1 MVGQIIGYRARKNLL
16 ILILSGS
23 VPEDLKEGLMLL
35 LRLPTKTVEKM
46 VSLLVMAGSSGI
58 LHVHNSDNKSDK
70 LLLLEL
76 NCYVKSLLL

>member
-1 MVGQIIGYRARKNLL
+1 VPVKISLV
-16 ILILSGS
+16 LILSGS
-23 VPEDLKEGLMLL
+23 ITEDLKEGLMLL
-35 LRLPTKTVEKM
+35 LRLPTKTVEKT
-46 VSLLVMAGSSGI
+46 VSLLVMVGSSGI